1 MNDKVRRIQRSLQ
14 PASGLGSKSDDLHKR
29 GQAHIDAGQHLE
41 ALQCYLKLAKV
52 TPNSWDVAF
61 RCGVLLFE
69 LKRYEEAL
77 SFLDGCQKLR
87 SGHATTIHMRAR
99 TLRNL
104 RRFEEAIE
112 LSEQAEALAPDDPN
126 VFNNSGI
133 ILHCLCRD
141 ADALDRFD
149 RAIRLRPHFVDAII
163 NKANSLVQL
172 HRFNE
177 ALSCYDAARSLAPD
191 DTTIDWNV
199 AQLKMLT
206 GDFAAGWL
214 GRESRWTK
222 KAAPVPYPK
231 FPTPMWLGQEPVAGK
246 TILVYADE
254 GLGDTIQ
261 FARYLPLL
269 AAHGARVVLAVD
281 EALHS
286 LVSRLPGVAL
296 CVPKS
301 EGATVPRFD
310 LHCALSSLPLA
321 FGTRIESIP
330 SARAYFPPIPAEE
343 LRAWEARLG
352 DRKGMRIGLAWSGNQ
367 RHVNDHNRSIPMNV
381 MARLVTG
388 DAQFVSLQ
396 KDLRPSDTAILRGR
410 SDIADH
416 TRHMTDFRATAALV
430 TCLDLVITVD
440 TSVAHLAAAFG
451 RPTWVLL
458 PYTPDYRWL
467 LDRNDSPWY
476 PTVRLFR
483 QDASRDYGTVIES
496 VRAELQNQIRLF
508 GSAQSD
514 RPNEMAVAVGR

>member
-1 MNDKVRRIQRSLQ
+1 MNHQDRRVGTSL
-14 PASGLGSKSDDLHKR
+14 PPSGRASNKKSADIYRR
-29 GQAHIDAGQHLE
+29 GQAHLDAGRHLE
-41 ALQCYLKLAKV
+41 ALQCYLKLVKII
-52 TPNSWDVAF
+52 PNSWDAAF
-61 RCGVLLFE
+61 GCGVLLFE

-77 SFLDGCQKLR
+77 SFLDRCHKQR
-87 SGHATTIHMRAR
+87 SDHAPTLYMRAR
-99 TLRNL
+99 TLRMM
-104 RRFEEAIE
+104 RRFEEAIVV
-112 LSEQAEALAPDDPN
+112 SEQAEALAPNDPD
-126 VFNNSGI
+126 VFNNAGI

-141 ADALDRFD
+141 MDAVDRFD
-149 RAIRLRPHFVDAII
+149 RAILLRPQFVDAIT
-163 NKANSLVQL
+163 NRANSLVQL
-172 HRFNE
+172 QRFTD
-177 ALSCYDAARSLAPD
+177 ALSSYAAAKSLAPD

-199 AQLKMLT
+199 AYLKMVT
-206 GDFAAGWL
+206 GDFAAGWV

-222 KAAPVPYPK
+222 KTAPVPYPK
-231 FPTPMWLGQEPVAGK
+231 FPTPMWLGQGPVAGK

-269 AAHGARVVLAVD
+269 AAHGARVVLAAD

-321 FGTRIESIP
+321 FGTRVNSIP
-330 SARAYFPPIPAEE
+330 SARAYFPPVAAEE

-396 KDLRPSDTAILRGR
+396 KDLRSSDMAILRER
-410 SDIADH
+410 SDVADY
-416 TRHMTDFRATAALV
+416 TSHMTDFSATAALIS
-430 TCLDLVITVD
+430 CLDLVVTVD

-451 RPTWVLL
+451 RPTWILL

-467 LDRNDSPWY
+467 LDRDDSPWY

-483 QDASRDYGTVIES
+483 QDETRDYEAVIDR
-496 VRAELQNQIRLF
+496 VHAELAKQIRSF
-508 GSAQSD
+508 GGASLDKLVVS
-514 RPNEMAVAVGR
+514 

>member
-1 MNDKVRRIQRSLQ
+1 MNDKVSRIQTLLP
-14 PASGLGSKSDDLHKR
+14 PASGPAKSANLHRR
-29 GQAHIDAGQHLE
+29 GQAHLDAGQHLE
-41 ALQCYLKLAKV
+41 ALRCYLKLAKI

-61 RCGVLLFE
+61 RCGLLLFE
-69 LKRYEEAL
+69 LMRYEEAL
-77 SFLDGCQKLR
+77 SFFDRCQKLQ
-87 SGHATTIHMRAR
+87 SGHATTIYWRAR
-99 TLRNL
+99 TLRVL
-104 RRFEEAIE
+104 RRFEEALE
-112 LSEQAEALAPDDPN
+112 LSEQAEVLAPDDPD
-126 VFNNSGI
+126 VFNNTGI
-133 ILHCLCRD
+133 ILHGLCRD
-141 ADALDRFD
+141 SDAIDRFD
-149 RAIRLRPHFVDAII
+149 RAILLKPHFVEGIV

-172 HRFNE
+172 RRFTE
-177 ALSCYDAARSLAPD
+177 ALSCYAAAKSLEPD
-191 DTTIDWNV
+191 DTTIDWNI
-199 AQLKMLT
+199 ANLKMLT
-206 GDFAAGWL
+206 GDFAAGWV

-222 KAAPVPYPK
+222 KAASVPYPK
-231 FPTPMWLGQEPVAGK
+231 FSTPMWLGQEPVAGK

-269 AAHGARVVLAVD
+269 AAHGARVVLAAD
-281 EALHS
+281 DALHS

-310 LHCALSSLPLA
+310 LHCGLSSLPLA
-321 FGTRIESIP
+321 FGTRVDSIP
-330 SARAYFPPIPAEE
+330 SARAYFPPVAAEE

-352 DRKGMRIGLAWSGNQ
+352 DRQGMRIGLAWSGNQ

-381 MARLVTG
+381 MARLVTDG
-388 DAQFVSLQ
+388 AHFVSLQ
-396 KDLRPSDTAILRGR
+396 KDPRPSDMAILRKR

-416 TRHMTDFRATAALV
+416 TSHMTDFSATAALIA
-430 TCLDLVITVD
+430 CLDLVITVD

-483 QDASRDYGTVIES
+483 QDETRDYETVIDR
-496 VRAELQNQIRLF
+496 VHAELGNQIRSF
-508 GSAQSD
+508 GSVPSD
-514 RPNEMAVAVGR
+514 ESCEIRS